1 MDDLIKEFLELIKNK
16 NTSSGFDFI
25 SIDSEKI
32 KEFFRSSYRAIANPN
47 LSAGSPECDFIDFVS
62 YIFIIIIGL
71 INYTSKQ
78 NFVNYADLPALKEL
92 GEMFKVPYQY
102 AQASQTTMRYSLST
116 PLEYAYLIP
125 KGSKVVV
132 SEIYFETE
140 KDNYIIPGEI
150 YIDVTSKC
158 TQVGVIGNGYLPGE
172 INTQVNPL
180 PYITAVNITESDGG
194 TEDETTEKYRIRVKN
209 GMTGYSVAGPSDAYK
224 YFTTQ
229 AYASVTDSYVT
240 TVPGTGVVEIYPLVN
255 GEVPTDEEV
264 NIIQKYF
271 DENPRIKPLT
281 DKPLIKKP
289 SGIDYYINVKYWI
302 DEGVTN
308 IPDLQGK
315 IMKAVDEY
323 KAWQKGKLK
332 RDITPDKLT
341 MCMMNA
347 GAKRV
352 EIISP
357 IFKNISENEVAVEKD
372 TKVLYQ
378 GVES

>member
-1 MDDLIKEFLELIKNK
+1 MDDLIKNFLELIKNK
-16 NTSSGFDFI
+16 DAGSGFDFI
-25 SIDSEKI
+25 PIDSEKI

-62 YIFIIIIGL
+62 YVFIIIIGL

-92 GEMFKVPYQY
+92 GEMFKVNYQY
-102 AQASQTTMRYSLST
+102 AQASQTTMRYTLST
-116 PLEYAYLIP
+116 PLDYAYLIP

-132 SEIYFETE
+132 SEVYFETE
-140 KDNYIIPGEI
+140 KDSYIIPGQI
-150 YIDVTSKC
+150 YIDITSKC

-194 TEDETTEKYRIRVKN
+194 TEDETTEKYRNRVKN
-209 GMTGYSVAGPSDAYK
+209 GMAGYSIAGPADAYK

-229 AYASVTDSYVT
+229 AYASVTDSYIT
-240 TVPGTGVVEIYPLVN
+240 TVPGTGVVEIYPLVS
-255 GEVPTDEEV
+255 GEVPTNEEV

-271 DENPRIKPLT
+271 DENYNIKPLT
-281 DKPLIKKP
+281 DKPVVKKP
-289 SGIDYYINVKYWI
+289 SGIDYNINVKYWI
-302 DEGVTN
+302 DEGITN
-308 IPDLQGK
+308 VPELQEK
-315 IMKAVDEY
+315 IIKSVEEY
-323 KAWQKGKLK
+323 KLWQKGKLK

-341 MCMMNA
+341 MYMMNA

-357 IFKNISENEVAVEKD
+357 IFKDISESEIAVVNE
-372 TKVLYQ
+372 TKILYQ

>member
-1 MDDLIKEFLELIKNK
+1 MDKLINDFLELIKNK
-16 NTSSGFDFI
+16 DTSSGFDFI

-47 LSAGSPECDFIDFVS
+47 LTAGSPECDFIDFIS
-62 YIFIIIIGL
+62 YVFIIIIGL

-102 AQASQTTMRYSLST
+102 AQVAQTTMRYSLST
-116 PLEYAYLIP
+116 ALEYAYLIP
-125 KGSKVVV
+125 KGSKVVI
-132 SEIYFETE
+132 SEIYFETD
-140 KDNYIIPGEI
+140 KDNYISPGELS
-150 YIDVTSKC
+150 IDVTSKC
-158 TQVGVIGNGYLPGE
+158 TQAGVIGNGYLPGE

-180 PYITAVNITESDGG
+180 PYISVVNTTESDGG
-194 TEDETTEKYRIRVKN
+194 AEDESIENYRARVKN
-209 GMTGYSVAGPSDAYK
+209 GMSGYSVAGPSDAYR

-255 GEVPTDEEV
+255 GEVPTTEE
-264 NIIQKYF
+264 IKKIQEYF
-271 DENPRIKPLT
+271 DENSSIKPLT
-281 DKPLIKKP
+281 DKPEIKKP
-289 SGIDYYINVKYWI
+289 LGIDYDINVKYWI

-308 IPDLQGK
+308 IPDLQTK
-315 IMKAVDEY
+315 IINSVEDY
-323 KAWQKGKLK
+323 KLWQKGKLK
-332 RDITPDKLT
+332 RDITPDKLI
-341 MCMMNA
+341 MHMMNA

-352 EIISP
+352 EVISP
-357 IFKNISENEVAVEKD
+357 IFKDIAENEVAVDKS
-372 TKVLYQ
+372 TTVLFI